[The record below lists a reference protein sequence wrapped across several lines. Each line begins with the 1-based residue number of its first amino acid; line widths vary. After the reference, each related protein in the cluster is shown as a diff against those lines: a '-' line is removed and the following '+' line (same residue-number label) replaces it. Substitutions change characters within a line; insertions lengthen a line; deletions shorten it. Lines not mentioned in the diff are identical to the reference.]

1 MKEIKYVYSRTPF
14 GWMWQLE
21 IDGHRPFYPCGST
34 KGLMKFVKNDLNILL
49 DKLDSDDNYG
59 LAFHACGYN
68 AQAQQDYIDGWAEEG
83 VTVF

>member
-21 IDGHRPFYPCGST
+21 IDGHRPFYPCGSI
-34 KGLMKFVKNDLNILL
+34 KGLVKFVKNDLNILL
-49 DKLDSDDNYG
+49 DKLDSNDNYG

>member
-21 IDGHRPFYPCGST
+21 IDGHRPFYPCGSI

-49 DKLDSDDNYG
+49 DKLDSGSQFCMLDLYTIKLPSVNNSPS
-59 LAFHACGYN
+59 AFK
-68 AQAQQDYIDGWAEEG
+68 
-83 VTVF
+83 T

>member
-1 MKEIKYVYSRTPF
+1 
-14 GWMWQLE
+14 
-21 IDGHRPFYPCGST
+21 
-34 KGLMKFVKNDLNILL
+34 MKFVKNDLNILL